1 MSYMKHYAMWCQ
13 DQGYLDENFQSVN
26 GFEDGMQHVDK
37 YLKENPHMIP
47 PDKTICT
54 FPIKEKDEEEKE

>member
-26 GFEDGMQHVDK
+26 EFEDGMQHVDK

-47 PDKTICT
+47 PDRTKDD
-54 FPIKEKDEEEKE
+54 KEKE